1 MQKNEFIKQI
11 RKKYKMSQKT
21 FAELLEVSKSLIEK
35 VEMGKI
41 EATPENK
48 YVKAVCALE
57 GLDNEIFK
65 YDEITDEVLQKHE
78 LSKFSKAFR
87 KFLYFY
93 YGDFF
98 SKDFV
103 YDFIDTYI
111 SYIEEA
117 VIRAEIADFSIAGE
131 FYGGDWTYYVISNF
145 PKNTLY
151 DVIQTLT
158 LPKLKQTLD
167 SNLITFFEIM
177 SILTINELNKE
188 LKFALF
194 NFTDKSHKYFD
205 FLKNNNSLS
214 YLQEYYN
221 IFHCESIDRF
231 LILEKLSKYAEID
244 TILSVEN
251 IKKLKKLKEIE
262 KIKKEEEL
270 KEVIEAL
277 DQVMKT
283 PEKLF
288 NQKNNSKNNDN
299 IPTDPKDKQICE
311 LLQYAPPA
319 FKDKIIEKLLQYKKD
334 VEEF

>member
-1 MQKNEFIKQI
+1 MKKGEFLLSI
-11 RKKYKMSQKT
+11 RKKHKASRAK
-21 FAELLEVSKSLIEK
+21 FAELLEVSPSSIEK
-35 VEMGKI
+35 AEKELVPV
-41 EATPENK
+41 TPENK
-48 YVKAVCALE
+48 YVKSVCALE

-65 YDEITDEVLQKHE
+65 YDEITDEVLKEYE

-93 YGDFF
+93 YGNFF

-117 VIRAEIADFSIAGE
+117 VIRAEIADFSIVGE
-131 FYGGDWTYYVISNF
+131 FYGGDWRYYVISNF

-177 SILTINELNKE
+177 SMLTINELNKE

-205 FLKNNNSLS
+205 FLKNDNSLS
-214 YLQEYYN
+214 YLQEHYN

-231 LILEKLSKYAEID
+231 LILEELSKYAEID
-244 TILSVEN
+244 IILSVEN

-277 DQVMKT
+277 DQIMKT

-288 NQKNNSKNNDN
+288 HQKDNSKNNDN
-299 IPTDPKDKQICE
+299 TPTDPKDKQICE